1 MSSQQFTQEYL
12 DSVFF
17 NWEDL
22 AKMEETFFQGCKDI
36 EEMSAFDFDANK
48 IAEVIKCGFNLK
60 DRCSAMKTNV
70 VSIIYDLL
78 RTDAGRLFLFQN
90 KKFTNVAV
98 MKAHELIFETY
109 KRPNDKQ
116 AQHARKTMQKFLYES
131 YEIITHHQQEEEE
144 ENDDTDD
151 EENVDQE
158 EEDRDVEAD
167 VFDERIRNG
176 YEQEYDEERLD
187 Y

>member
-36 EEMSAFDFDANK
+36 EQMSASDFDANK
-48 IAEVIKCGFNLK
+48 ITEVIKCGFDLK

-78 RTDAGRLFLFQN
+78 RTDAGRIFLFQN
-90 KKFTNVAV
+90 KKFTDIAV
-98 MKAHELIFETY
+98 MKAHELIVESY

-116 AQHARKTMQKFLYES
+116 AQHARKTMQKFLYEAH
-131 YEIITHHQQEEEE
+131 EIIHLHEDEE
-144 ENDDTDD
+144 ENDNTD
-151 EENVDQE
+151 EEGEDE
-158 EEDRDVEAD
+158 EERDVDGD

-176 YEQEYDEERLD
+176 YEQEYDEYSLD